1 MINTSMFIINYGDDL
16 EGMSIRWLI
25 NMFMLLDNERR
36 RTFTSQSRSH
46 LASKTA
52 FELSQI
58 FA

>member
-25 NMFMLLDNERR
+25 NMFMLLDNKRR

-46 LASKTA
+46 SASKTA
-52 FELSQI
+52 LELSQI
-58 FA
+58 SA